1 MFFHLKCE
9 CGGWSTHLDTE
20 LRPFPV
26 FIRMGTVSHP
36 IISHRV
42 SLPYL
47 GGLHTVHTH
56 HNTTSD
62 SGDLHPLYHYTPMSL
77 QPTASPGASPPPP
90 STPFIQGPPSPHH
103 TLMSLQHTTCSGPT
117 PPPHTSW
124 VLHHHTTR
132 QGGPPSPHHT
142 PLLHHTIR
150 QGASFTTPHT
160 KGPPSLRGLL
170 HQITH

>member
-1 MFFHLKCE
+1 MLGEETISLLTPDVKWRVWCAGCQGWQHHNSNQQFTKKYYCILNLVSALFSRSVFFHLKCE

-26 FIRMGTVSHP
+26 FIRIGTVSHP

-77 QPTASPGASPPPP
+77 QPTASSGASPPPP
-90 STPFIQGPPSPHH
+90 
-103 TLMSLQHTTCSGPT
+103 
-117 PPPHTSW
+117 PHTSRD
-124 VLHHHTTR
+124 LHHHTTH
-132 QGGPPSPHHT
+132 S
-142 PLLHHTIR
+142 
-150 QGASFTTPHT
+150 
-160 KGPPSLRGLL
+160 
-170 HQITH
+170 